1 MNLSGLKIGM
11 TEITRFVIFKCI
23 FHFISHTDYNKLQ
36 IMFNKY
42 VMKYKLQ
49 QKRKFELDF
58 T

>member
-1 MNLSGLKIGM
+1 MNLSGLKIWM
-11 TEITRFVIFKCI
+11 TKITRFVIFKCI

-49 QKRKFELDF
+49 QKKF
-58 T
+58 